1 MTPKKPPLTHFLCL
15 PITGG
20 QAAPQ
25 WQASLQQ
32 FRNDIVATNT
42 ANSPFDAKGSN
53 IPVEGIRPLGTL
65 HLTIGVMSLKEPERL
80 ERAVDLLKKLD
91 LVDLLKNGKEEE
103 PKCVRTPRQAGEEPT
118 TATGETGV
126 SSLLAKPDQSASSP
140 PLILSFTGLKSMH
153 SSTSTSFLYTSPT
166 DATGRLYP
174 FCLSLKDRFSA
185 AGFMT
190 EEDRALKLHATILNT
205 IYAAKAYPSKTLVQG
220 EDGRLRVAKVEKAG
234 TENAVDGH
242 LTGNEQQDEGQG
254 NEPSNQEG
262 TKAEPL
268 STKSKSQ
275 PPEPK
280 RERKGKGKKQVV
292 RFDARDFINHY
303 SAFVWA
309 RDVRIEK
316 VAICEMGAKKTKD
329 EKGKVVREDYT
340 EIASISLP

>member
-32 FRNDIVATNT
+32 FRNDVVATNT
-42 ANSPFDAKGSN
+42 SNSPLDAKGSS

-91 LVDLLKNGKEEE
+91 LVDMLKKEEEEE

-118 TATGETGV
+118 TATGEPGV
-126 SSLLAKPDQSASSP
+126 SSLLAQPDQSVSSP

-153 SSTSTSFLYTSPT
+153 SSTSTSFLYIPPT
-166 DATGRLYP
+166 DPTGRLYP

-185 AGFMT
+185 GGFMT

-205 IYAAKAYPSKTLVQG
+205 IYAAKVYPSKTLVQG
-220 EDGRLRVAKVEKAG
+220 EDGRLGVAEVEKAG

-242 LTGNEQQDEGQG
+242 QDEGQG
-254 NEPSNQEG
+254 NEPLNQEG
-262 TKAEPL
+262 TIAEPL

-280 RERKGKGKKQVV
+280 RERKGKRKKQVV
-292 RFDARDFINHY
+292 KFDARDLINRY
-303 SAFVWA
+303 SKFEWA
-309 RDVRIEK
+309 RSARIEK

-329 EKGKVVREDYT
+329 EKGEVVREEYT
-340 EIASISLP
+340 EIASIPLP

>member
-1 MTPKKPPLTHFLCL
+1 
-15 PITGG
+15 
-20 QAAPQ
+20 
-25 WQASLQQ
+25 
-32 FRNDIVATNT
+32 
-42 ANSPFDAKGSN
+42 
-53 IPVEGIRPLGTL
+53 
-65 HLTIGVMSLKEPERL
+65 MSLKEPERV

-91 LVDLLKNGKEEE
+91 LVDLLKKAKEEE
-103 PKCVRTPRQAGEEPT
+103 PKCVRTPRQAGKEPT
-118 TATGETGV
+118 TATGEPGV
-126 SSLLAKPDQSASSP
+126 SSCLAQPDQSASPP

-153 SSTSTSFLYTSPT
+153 SSTSTSFLYTPPM

-185 AGFMT
+185 AGLMT

-220 EDGRLRVAKVEKAG
+220 EDGRLGVVEVEKAG
-234 TENAVDGH
+234 TEDAIDDH
-242 LTGNEQQDEGQG
+242 LTGDAHQDEGQR

-262 TKAEPL
+262 TMAEPL

-280 RERKGKGKKQVV
+280 RERKGKRKKQVV
-292 RFDARDFINHY
+292 RFDARDFINLY
-303 SAFVWA
+303 SAFEWA

-329 EKGKVVREDYT
+329 ENGQVVREEYT
-340 EIASISLP
+340 EIASIPLP